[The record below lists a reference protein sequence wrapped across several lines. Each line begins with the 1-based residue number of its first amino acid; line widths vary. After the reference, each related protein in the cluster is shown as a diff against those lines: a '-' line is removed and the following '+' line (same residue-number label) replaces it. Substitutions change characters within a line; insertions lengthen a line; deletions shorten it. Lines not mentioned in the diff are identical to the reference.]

1 MKAVVRTPAGG
12 RVSALGRDARPG
24 PGPKAWIQRLH
35 GTIDL
40 APSTPSRPYEAS
52 MQQLAAECQR
62 LINLGTE
69 GEA

>member
-12 RVSALGRDARPG
+12 RVSALGRDAQPG
-24 PGPKAWIQRLH
+24 PEAWIQRLH